1 MDTEKFNQVTLMT
14 TKHETVGRV
23 GHARARQVITLET
36 ELRAQNVQNA
46 DPVFED
52 SALWYHNCHA
62 TKFLGN
68 TDHCQY
74 QTPTNHV
81 KDFAPKQELKH
92 STPTTMQSS
101 PRSPRAVR
109 QASPISPESY
119 NENRNEDAQMQEEYT
134 NAELK
139 QMLWAAGR
147 PDKSKKHSKVVLE
160 LFNRFFGPQD
170 PEGGGNGGKNP
181 GNVGNDKDG
190 FIGSTWTLILLWP
203 FAF

>member
-1 MDTEKFNQVTLMT
+1 MPQPDKSQ
-14 TKHETVGRV
+14 
-23 GHARARQVITLET
+23 Q
-36 ELRAQNVQNA
+36 LRHNFGAQEVPN
-46 DPVFED
+46 DYPIFED
-52 SALWYHNCHA
+52 PKLWYHNCHGE
-62 TKFLGN
+62 KFLSN
-68 TDHCQY
+68 TDHSQY

-81 KDFAPKQELKH
+81 KNSAPKQELKQ
-92 STPTTMQSS
+92 STPNTTQSS
-101 PRSPRAVR
+101 PRSPRPVR

-170 PEGGGNGGKNP
+170 PDGGGGDGKNP
-181 GNVGNDKDG
+181 GNLGNDKNG
-190 FIGSTWTLILLWP
+190 QIGS
-203 FAF
+203 